1 MAAFTKSRP
10 NPINA
15 GMAGFSWLAVVPFNS
30 NLKVVATSGIVTT
43 IPAGLIPT
51 GEVGQFFLKQNMGLV
66 ETKTL
71 SENRSGGIM
80 GEMTLTLNSQTPLP
94 NEIVTDTALLELRKL
109 INRQDVLIFAARKGS
124 EQVVVIGANYGV
136 RSSSVV
142 MNSGTAD
149 GDAIGLTATF
159 STSEPEYCDQ
169 YVLAPAAVTALL
181 AAVAT
186 PQ

>member
-1 MAAFTKSRP
+1 MAFTKSRP

-15 GMAGFSWLAVVPFNS
+15 GMAGFSWIAVVPFDS
-30 NLKVVATSGIVTT
+30 NNKVVSVAGVVST
-43 IPAGLIPT
+43 IPSALLPTAGI
-51 GEVGQFFLKQNMGLV
+51 GQFFLKQNMGLV

-94 NEIVTDTALLELRKL
+94 NETVTDVALLELRKL
-109 INRQDVLIFAARKGS
+109 INRQDVVIFASRKGS
-124 EQVVVIGANYGV
+124 EQIVVIGANYGV

-159 STSEPEYCDQ
+159 STSEPDYCDQ
-169 YVLAPAAVTALL
+169 YVLNNTATGLLLAQFAPA
-181 AAVAT
+181 
-186 PQ
+186 Q